1 MTREGV
7 YKLNDEKREIFGKT
21 WGIFQGLRSFKYPSS
36 QNKTY
41 SLDAYLKIF
50 N

>member
-21 WGIFQGLRSFKYPSS
+21 WGIFKDLEVSSILRL
-36 QNKTY
+36 KTKPIH
-41 SLDAYLKIF
+41 LTLI
-50 N
+50 